1 MIRDYIL
8 IDSKASARCVSEPFE
23 FTASDLKE
31 NEAIIE
37 TTMSMISA
45 GTELSRVYAIK
56 QGFSYPVFPGY
67 TAVGKVIAKGK
78 GLTGFEVNDRVF
90 YSGPHASINRYDHV
104 GTTQGNKIMKIDPRL
119 SDKQAC
125 LIQMGLIA
133 MNAITACK
141 GKLTDT
147 VAVYGLGTIGLITA
161 LLLQKEGMRVIAF
174 DPIQSRCQKAKD
186 AGILEAFNE
195 APDKQIET
203 LMKLTNNRGS
213 DISVDVS
220 GISGAIV
227 NAVLGTAK
235 HGQVILLGSPRA
247 SCTMD
252 ITPVLNAIHMKM
264 LEVKGAFNELN
275 PYPITDGTRH
285 NVLRD
290 FDTIQKLILDNTL
303 NADIIISHT
312 ITPDQIMDA
321 YHGLM
326 YEKEQWHCVV
336 IDWSKTLSK

>member
-1 MIRDYIL
+1 MKRDYII
-8 IDSKASARCVSEPFE
+8 IDEKASARCASEPFNVQE
-23 FTASDLKE
+23 TDLKE

-37 TTMSMISA
+37 TTMTMISA

-56 QGFSYPVFPGY
+56 QGFSYPVYPGY

-78 GLTGFEVNDRVF
+78 GLTGIEINDRVF
-90 YSGPHASINRYDHV
+90 YSGPHASINRYNHV

-133 MNAITACK
+133 MNAVTACS

-147 VAVYGLGTIGLITA
+147 AAVYGLGTIGIITA

-174 DPIQSRCQKAKD
+174 DPVESRCKEAKD
-186 AGILEAFNE
+186 AGIHEVFHVE
-195 APDKQIET
+195 PDKQVET
-203 LMKLTNNRGS
+203 LMSVTNNKGS

-227 NAVLGTAK
+227 NAVMGSAK

-247 SCTMD
+247 SFTTD
-252 ITPVLNAIHMKM
+252 ITPMLNAIHMKM

-275 PYPITDGTRH
+275 PYPSTDGTRRS
-285 NVLRD
+285 VLRD
-290 FDTIQKLILDNTL
+290 FDTVQRLILDNTL
-303 NADIIISHT
+303 DAEKIISHT
-312 ITPDQIMDA
+312 ITPDQIMEA

-326 YEKEQWHCVV
+326 YEKEKWHCVV
-336 IDWSKTLSK
+336 IDWTKHHQK

>member
-1 MIRDYIL
+1 MIRNYII
-8 IDSKASARCVSEPFE
+8 IDEKASARCASEPFE
-23 FTASDLKE
+23 IQESDLKD

-37 TTMSMISA
+37 TTMTMISA

-67 TAVGKVIAKGK
+67 TAVGKIIAKGK
-78 GLTGFEVNDRVF
+78 GLTDLEVNDRVF
-90 YSGPHASINRYDHV
+90 YSGPHASINRYKHV
-104 GTTQGNKIMKIDPRL
+104 GTTQGSKIMKIDSRL

-133 MNAITACK
+133 MNAVTACS

-147 VAVYGLGTIGLITA
+147 VAVYGLGTIGLVTA

-174 DPIQSRCQKAKD
+174 DPVESRCQEARE
-186 AGILEAFNE
+186 AGVLEVSSV
-195 APDKQIET
+195 APDKQVET
-203 LMKLTNNRGS
+203 LMSMTHNKGS

-220 GISGAIV
+220 GISSAIV
-227 NAVLGTAK
+227 NAVLGSAK

-247 SCTMD
+247 PFTTD

-275 PYPITDGTRH
+275 PYPTTDGTRRS
-285 NVLRD
+285 VLRD
-290 FDTIQKLILDNTL
+290 FDAVQRLILDKTL
-303 NADIIISHT
+303 DADKIISHT

-326 YEKEQWHCVV
+326 YEKEKWHCVV
-336 IDWSKTLSK
+336 IDWTKKD